1 MDDTNLTFNDDADS
15 LGGVIYFNRDA
26 FSKFT
31 DAMNHVEEAAFDA
44 HIDDLIDK
52 HRYEELAQYSF
63 LSFVKPADYDRKKY
77 SVEPLGPEREEW
89 TSYNYE
95 VKIQSAADDAERH
108 FYLMWLCVHPEEVEQ
123 LQAEILLSTEDLG
136 RLRGISDPYWV
147 EERRKYAASTIRQV
161 ERMKR
166 KYTVAEIEAANASI
180 DEMDREFAEIDAAHD
195 EMDTSQLSDIE

>member
-1 MDDTNLTFNDDADS
+1 MDDTNLTFNDDDS
-15 LGGVIYFNRDA
+15 ALGGAIYFNREA
-26 FSKFT
+26 YSTHT
-31 DAMNHVEEAAFDA
+31 DLMNHTEEVAFDK
-44 HIDDLIDK
+44 HLDDLIDK
-52 HRYEELAQYSF
+52 HKYEELARYSF
-63 LSFVKPADYDRKKY
+63 ISFVKPADYDRKKY

-95 VKIQSAADDAERH
+95 IKIQSAADDAERH

-136 RLRGISDPYWV
+136 RLRGISDLYWV

-180 DEMDREFAEIDAAHD
+180 DEMNREFAETTASID
-195 EMDTSQLSDIE
+195 EMDTSQLSDLD